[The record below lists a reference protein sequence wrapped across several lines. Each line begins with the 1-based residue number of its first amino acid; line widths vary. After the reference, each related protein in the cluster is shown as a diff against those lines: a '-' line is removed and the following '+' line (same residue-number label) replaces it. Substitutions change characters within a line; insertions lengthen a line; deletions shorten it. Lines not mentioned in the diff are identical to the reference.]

1 MLREVACEETN
12 GEDLLHV
19 RSTSQLKLNVPTYQP
34 TNTGCIYMCLLLLYI
49 VYIQNVEYA
58 QGTNLRDYSPAIES
72 LCVVIYLP
80 HCLCRKAKVLP
91 SETANPRV
99 VEQL

>member
-1 MLREVACEETN
+1 
-12 GEDLLHV
+12 
-19 RSTSQLKLNVPTYQP
+19 
-34 TNTGCIYMCLLLLYI
+34 MCLLLLYI
-49 VYIQNVEYA
+49 VYIQDVQYA
-58 QGTNLRDYSPAIES
+58 QGANLRDYSPAIES
-72 LCVVIYLP
+72 LCVVIYLL